1 MLCNLA
7 IWDRILRFTIAVL
20 QLAYAFAGG
29 PTWFWVCGFYLVMTS
44 GWGLCPIYSF
54 FRFRTLR

>member
-1 MLCNLA
+1 MA